1 MPPLPPSP
9 PPPQPPS
16 APAPPP
22 QPPPRPPPPLA
33 PSSPPSPPSFPWA
46 PSPPPL
52 PPPVAS
58 LPESGRTGNTS
69 LLIQASIEADLA
81 EVSETSQSI
90 AAFKDNVCRAFAINL
105 HQLEPEMMEMDGKPC
120 FACVTAGQLSPG
132 SINVPITVVL
142 KDSESSASVERLTD
156 KVNTASPQQLFKGS
170 AYESKVSDIKVVSQ
184 TLPRFEDPPAP
195 VSPPATSPFGG
206 SSGIDPSVVGPAVAV
221 PGAAVVVVLAAAV
234 IVIMIKKRRRK
245 QPIQYW
251 SSPVF
256 WPPPAELNPQPS
268 PFEPVDRAL

>member
-69 LLIQASIEADLA
+69 LLIQAS
-81 EVSETSQSI
+81 
-90 AAFKDNVCRAFAINL
+90 
-105 HQLEPEMMEMDGKPC
+105 
-120 FACVTAGQLSPG
+120 AGQLSPG